1 MKNHKKTIMILLTA
15 ALLLTSAFMT
25 GCAWLSEAPNTA
37 PSGPDA
43 PTVSDGPDV
52 HDEPKHDDALADTP
66 QVLTLPIL
74 EEIETSVTIEGSDPS
89 ASAVPAAVK
98 LLDWGMN
105 TGLDTEE
112 IGDAASAWLAAKD
125 GEANDLLN
133 KLKLVDDAYQK
144 LLTAD
149 ARELLDGAGCE
160 EVEITWGSDPVEP
173 VEAIM
178 QAAGLRG

>member
-1 MKNHKKTIMILLTA
+1 MILLTA
-15 ALLLTSAFMT
+15 ALLLAPVFMT
-25 GCAWLSEAPNTA
+25 GCTRLSEAPNTA
-37 PSGPDA
+37 PSGPDT
-43 PTVSDGPDV
+43 PTVSDGSDV
-52 HDEPKHDDALADTP
+52 HDEPKHDDAPADTP
-66 QVLTLPIL
+66 PFLTLPIL
-74 EEIETSVTIEGSDPS
+74 DEIETSVTAEGSDPS
-89 ASAVPAAVK
+89 ASAVPTAVK
-98 LLDWGMN
+98 LLDWGVN

-112 IGDAASAWLAAKD
+112 IGDAASEWLDTKD

-144 LLTAD
+144 LLTAE
-149 ARELLDGAGCE
+149 ARELLDGAGRE

>member
-1 MKNHKKTIMILLTA
+1 MILLTA
-15 ALLLTSAFMT
+15 ALLLAPVFMT
-25 GCAWLSEAPNTA
+25 GCTRLSETPNTA
-37 PSGPDA
+37 PSGPDT
-43 PTVSDGPDV
+43 PTVSDGSDV
-52 HDEPKHDDALADTP
+52 HDEPKHDDAPADTP
-66 QVLTLPIL
+66 PFLTLPIL
-74 EEIETSVTIEGSDPS
+74 DEIETSVTAEGSDPS
-89 ASAVPAAVK
+89 ASAVPTAVK
-98 LLDWGMN
+98 LLDWGVN

-112 IGDAASAWLAAKD
+112 IGDAASEWLDTKD

-144 LLTAD
+144 LLTAE
-149 ARELLDGAGCE
+149 ARELLDGVGRE